1 VTVAGPNQ
9 ALHHD
14 RGRILFSRDTTPLQ
28 RPRRVN
34 WCVRPWRAVVTASN
48 ATTPSRANAICLH
61 VGLVALSF
69 VLSIGIL
76 SGVGLM
82 RGEALDC
89 LAIGTLVIHGAATVV
104 ALFLRRAT
112 LASCAMI
119 FGIAFLP
126 AGCEVIARVRQ
137 SYRMRYV
144 LPGDRFRDHL
154 ASPVPA
160 SVSGLRF
167 VPLEEQIRPDLMFR
181 FDIAPDDLD
190 ALIAKLALKRVEPDS
205 LWNPRDFFRHP
216 HYFPLEGPY
225 HLFQGTDR
233 YGEVLT
239 IKTNA
244 EHSHAIFRKESSG
257 FYRDRSWEGGN
268 PTLRQ
273 MEDEAL
279 AAMKVKF
286 EERPKAR

>member
-1 VTVAGPNQ
+1 MLTGPQ
-9 ALHHD
+9 YVD
-14 RGRILFSRDTTPLQ
+14 RPASSIQT
-28 RPRRVN
+28 
-34 WCVRPWRAVVTASN
+34 VRPWRLVVTESN
-48 ATTPSRANAICLH
+48 ATTPRRANAICLH
-61 VGLVALSF
+61 VGLVGLSF

-82 RGEALDC
+82 PGEALDC
-89 LAIGTLVIHGAATVV
+89 LAIGTLVIHGAAIVV

-112 LASCAMI
+112 LVSCAMI
-119 FGIAFLP
+119 FGIAFFP
-126 AGCEVIARVRQ
+126 AACAVMAGMRQ
-137 SYRMRYV
+137 SYRMQYV

-160 SVSGLRF
+160 SVSDLRF
-167 VPLEEQIRPDLMFR
+167 VPLEEQIRPHLMFR
-181 FDIAPDDLD
+181 FDIAADDLD
-190 ALIAKLALKRVEPDS
+190 ALIAKLALKRVEPES
-205 LWNPRDFFRHP
+205 LLNPLDFFRYP
-216 HYFPLEGPY
+216 HYLPLEGPY
-225 HLFQGTDR
+225 HVFQGADH

-273 MEDEAL
+273 MEDEEL

-286 EERPKAR
+286 EERRKAR